1 MSRRLSAQACKSV
14 ADIAR
19 RKARSLLIV
28 LAILIPV
35 GGLVTVNVADVSLS
49 SAYAFT
55 VGTGGTQPDATI
67 AVDKTTPAMLSEVSH
82 AGNVTSV
89 QHATALSTQWYVT
102 EAPGHA
108 DFTVISYPDLR
119 HVPLTPFQLIS
130 GRYPVA
136 GEIVMEFGDTGM
148 QHVGLGDMV
157 TLGTAGG
164 QRRLR
169 VVGFARTPGLNPA
182 VSGKGLGYM
191 SEAGLA
197 ALPAFTYVPGPA
209 QRQPLRTEEIAVG
222 LRSPAD
228 YQATVAALT
237 PVITAHGGT
246 ILAVLPPE
254 NGVPVAQLRAILALV
269 RVLVLVAFLLAAIL
283 ILQAVTTLVT
293 EQTAVIGTMKAIG
306 GTRARI
312 VRGYLTTVLLYSAAA
327 TPVGIGLG
335 VFAGNNLASAL
346 ARSIPLAPGP
356 FAVPPGVIGLGLG
369 VGFGV
374 PVLAALVPLW
384 IGTKVSVREA
394 LAGFGVV
401 STGVTGPAPLLRLAA
416 ARLGRVPQS
425 VWLALRGL
433 FRRPWRAA
441 LSVLMIAVAAAGFI
455 VIGSLATS
463 VNGSIASVWADF
475 HADVEVYAGGQ
486 DYSYQEVTS
495 VFASV
500 PNIGRIERVGW
511 YGAQTPW
518 GKVDTWGV
526 EPGSRIYEHHV
537 TSGRWFTTR
546 DSGVLLVSDDLAR
559 RSGLHTGST
568 VSLPGP
574 GGSLTRNFTVIG
586 TIHESVDDLSQV
598 GAVVMP
604 VNDLYE
610 MEGANPSHIGDFTNR
625 LLVQARD
632 RSPAAVDQLTRG
644 IDLAGRNV
652 AADKQGAIAEV
663 FAFHDEV
670 VRQQRNFLPVY
681 ALLVAVTL
689 VIAAVGILGLT
700 DALGASVVE
709 RRRDIGLL
717 RSLGASGRRI
727 AAVFWIEGLALSA
740 AAWILA
746 SAAGLPLAYL
756 FVQRFSTTV
765 IPTDFHFAP
774 LTLAVS
780 IGGTLL
786 IATLATV
793 LPARRAARIRAAE
806 LLRSE

>member
-1 MSRRLSAQACKSV
+1 MSRRLSAQTRKSI
-14 ADIAR
+14 ADIVR
-19 RKARSLLIV
+19 RKAPSLLIV

-35 GGLVTVNVADVSLS
+35 GGLTAANVADDSLS
-49 SAYAFT
+49 SAYAFS
-55 VGTGGTQPDATI
+55 VGTGSAQPDATI
-67 AVDKTTPAMLSEVSH
+67 VVDKTTPAMLAAISH
-82 AGNVTSV
+82 AANVGSV
-89 QHATALSTQWYVT
+89 QHATTLSTQWNVA
-102 EAPGHA
+102 EAPGHV
-108 DFTVISYPDLR
+108 DFTVVSYPDLR

-130 GRYPVA
+130 GRYPGA
-136 GEIVMEFGDTGM
+136 GEIVMEFGDSGL

-157 TLGTAGG
+157 TVGTARGG
-164 QRRLR
+164 RRLR
-169 VVGFARTPGLNPA
+169 VVGIARTPGLNPA

-209 QRQPLRTEEIAVG
+209 VRQPLRTEEIAVG
-222 LRSPAD
+222 LHAPAA
-228 YQATVAALT
+228 YQGTVSALT
-237 PVITAHGGT
+237 PIITAHGGS
-246 ILAVLPPE
+246 ILAVIPPE
-254 NGVPVAQLRAILALV
+254 NGVPVAQLRGILSLV
-269 RVLVLVAFLLAAIL
+269 RVLILVAFLLAAIL
-283 ILQAVTTLVT
+283 VLHAVTALVT

-312 VRGYLTTVLLYSAAA
+312 VRGYVTTVLLCSAVA
-327 TPVGIGLG
+327 TPIGVALG
-335 VFAGNNLASAL
+335 VFIGANVASGL

-356 FAVPPGVIGLGLG
+356 FVLSPAVIGLGLG

-384 IGTKVSVREA
+384 LGTKVSVREA
-394 LAGFGVV
+394 LEGFGVV
-401 STGVTGPAPLLRLAA
+401 SAGVTGPGHLARLAA
-416 ARLGRVPQS
+416 GRLGWVPQS

-441 LSVLMIAVAAAGFI
+441 LSIFTVAVAAACFL
-455 VIGSLATS
+455 VVGSLATS

-500 PNIGRIERVGW
+500 PDIGRIERVGW

-518 GKVDTWGV
+518 GKVAAWGV
-526 EPGSRIYEHHV
+526 EPGSRIYSRHV

-574 GGSLTRNFTVIG
+574 GGSLTMTFTVIG
-586 TIHESVDDLSQV
+586 TIHESVDDLSQA
-598 GAVVMP
+598 GAIVMP
-604 VNDLYE
+604 VNELYE
-610 MEGANPSHIGDFTNR
+610 LEGASPSHIGDFTNR
-625 LLVQARD
+625 LMVQARD
-632 RSPAAVDQLTRG
+632 RSPAAVDRLTRG
-644 IDLAGRNV
+644 IDRAGRD
-652 AADKQGAIAEV
+652 AAAGKQGAIAEV

-681 ALLVAVTL
+681 ALLVAVAL
-689 VIAAVGILGLT
+689 VVAAVGILGLT

-727 AAVFWIEGLALSA
+727 AVVFWIEGLALSA
-740 AAWILA
+740 GAWILA
-746 SAAGLPLAYL
+746 SAAGFPLAHL
-756 FVQRFSTTV
+756 FVHRFSTTV
-765 IPTDFHFAP
+765 MPTDFYFAP

-780 IGGTLL
+780 VGGTLV
-786 IATLATV
+786 IATLATA
-793 LPARRAARIRAAE
+793 LPARRAARMRAVD
-806 LLRSE
+806 LLRGE